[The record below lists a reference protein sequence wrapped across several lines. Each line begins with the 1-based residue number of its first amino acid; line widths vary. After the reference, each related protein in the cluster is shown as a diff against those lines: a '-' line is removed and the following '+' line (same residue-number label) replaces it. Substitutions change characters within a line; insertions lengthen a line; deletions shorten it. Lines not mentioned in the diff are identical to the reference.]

1 MDEPSEETAVIEEKG
16 KDSSNGSIVEVS
28 KGEAKSKGD
37 GGDTSAVLDRDEQN
51 TVGLCCFWSI
61 SLIRKKE
68 NKKAKKIAISGDF
81 LIITESK
88 ATYVFLCY

>member
-51 TVGLCCFWSI
+51 TVGLCCFWSKLN
-61 SLIRKKE
+61 SKKRKQTSKE
-68 NKKAKKIAISGDF
+68 NRYF
-81 LIITESK
+81 R
-88 ATYVFLCY
+88 

>member
-1 MDEPSEETAVIEEKG
+1 MEEPSEETAVIEEKG

-28 KGEAKSKGD
+28 KGD

-51 TVGLCCFWSI
+51 TVGLCCFWSKLN
-61 SLIRKKE
+61 SKKRKK
-68 NKKAKKIAISGDF
+68 KRKQKRKKIAISDDF

>member
-68 NKKAKKIAISGDF
+68 KTKKQRKSLFQVIS
-81 LIITESK
+81 
-88 ATYVFLCY
+88 